1 MNNHK
6 NLTRVLTLYGGIII
20 IEIRLIVGWRGFY
33 VSRGRPLF
41 RIGAGVCGVFEDL
54 RQHGRR
60 RGVWGATVSVP
71 GLS

>member
-41 RIGAGVCGVFEDL
+41 RIGAGGL
-54 RQHGRR
+54 RRF
-60 RGVWGATVSVP
+60 
-71 GLS
+71 

>member
-41 RIGAGVCGVFEDL
+41 RIGAGAAAFLRICGSMA
-54 RQHGRR
+54 G
-60 RGVWGATVSVP
+60 GVAFGGATVSVP